1 MEFRTNNKRREDMT
15 AQENHVPQ
23 ELIEINLALLE
34 GPLPFLRKQTYR
46 SAQTGLSLLQNVL
59 RPQLE
64 QWMNAAQPPSRATI
78 KEFIRSVEQNE
89 DNRFASY
96 QPFNSDHLTGAAS
109 TIAWISFK
117 NVIDSVDISKNFLR
131 GQIEF
136 LDGETAWIPTL
147 TKRLEEGVNLLEGL
161 QAYLGSLLNTI
172 ISTGQLPLQSAVCTW
187 AVAHRDASASSY
199 TARLYWNNVITNLTV
214 RSVEL
219 DPRKYISLVNQS
231 DANEPFVIFADD
243 SNGAVAWKTI
253 LPDHGGVAQVK
264 VAVESYSFYC
274 SWNRQGKVY
283 KTAKNPIG
291 FSPAKVYLV
300 KITETDLTISV
311 DDRPSDASSDTNIII
326 NFENE
331 IKRGEVPETQPL
343 FIHISAD
350 DSDILVLQA
359 FPFQGHIGRHR
370 IDKELIS
377 RLSNL
382 SVLVRQKTKPR
393 QITPGK
399 TYLAFKTEDAGY
411 NILVNDSLYRSLC
424 PHGIFPVS
432 PVPAI
437 HFLNKTDDP
446 ALAIAVI
453 AKPNWDYS
461 NPQIP
466 WLEVS
471 DWSKGIVSIPFG
483 RAHTL
488 SIDYDIVGDTFTSTD
503 RYLLVDSKSIAA
515 LPRFGLDDYGF
526 TIDPD
531 LGKSKF
537 LITVATERA
546 TNSGAK
552 SEGISCN
559 VWLNDSIVIRGRQRP
574 NWRFILS
581 FPFDYDL
588 LAYVVGEG
596 GGDATKPTTS
606 LPIQPGQLAVIEGTK
621 GEGYKIIR
629 QTFVTT

>member
-1 MEFRTNNKRREDMT
+1 MT

-46 SAQTGLSLLQNVL
+46 SAQTGLSLLQSVL

-64 QWMNAAQPPSRATI
+64 QWMNAAQPPSGATI
-78 KEFIRSVEQNE
+78 KEFMRSVEENE
-89 DNRFASY
+89 GNRFASY
-96 QPFNSDHLTGAAS
+96 QPFNSDHLTGAAY

-147 TKRLEEGVNLLEGL
+147 TKRREEGVNLLEGL
-161 QAYLGSLLNTI
+161 QAYLASLLNTI

-219 DPRKYISLVNQS
+219 DPHKYISLVNQS
-231 DANEPFVIFADD
+231 DTNEPFVIFADA
-243 SNGAVAWKTI
+243 SKGAVAWKTI
-253 LPDHGGVAQVK
+253 HPDDGGVAQVK
-264 VAVESYSFYC
+264 VTAESYSFYC
-274 SWNRQGKVY
+274 SWNYQGKVY
-283 KTAKNPIG
+283 KTGTNPIG
-291 FSPAKVYLV
+291 FSPAKAYLV
-300 KITETDLTISV
+300 TITDIGLQIV
-311 DDRPSDASSDTNIII
+311 HDDRPSGDSPYTSIWIS
-326 NFENE
+326 FENK
-331 IKRGEVPETQPL
+331 IPRGQVPETEPL
-343 FIHISAD
+343 FVHIVAD

-359 FPFQGHIGRHR
+359 YPFQGSRYSQR
-370 IDKELIS
+370 IDKDLIS

-382 SVLVRQKTKPR
+382 SVLIRQKTKPR

-453 AKPNWDYS
+453 AKPTWDYWNS
-461 NPQIP
+461 QTP
-466 WLEVS
+466 WLQVS
-471 DWSKGIVSIPFG
+471 DWSKGIVSIPVG

-488 SIDYDIVGDTFTSTD
+488 SFDYDIVGDTFTSTD
-503 RYLLVDSKSIAA
+503 RYPLVDSKSIAA
-515 LPRFGLDDYGF
+515 LPRFGIDDYGF
-526 TIDPD
+526 TIDPT
-531 LGKSKF
+531 LGNSKF
-537 LITVATERA
+537 LIIVATER
-546 TNSGAK
+546 TTKTGAK

-559 VWLNDSIVIRGRQRP
+559 VWLNDSIVIRGRQYP

-588 LAYVVGEG
+588 LAYVVGED
-596 GGDATKPTTS
+596 GGDTPSPTTS

>member
-1 MEFRTNNKRREDMT
+1 MT
-15 AQENHVPQ
+15 AQQNSVPQ

-34 GPLPFLRKQTYR
+34 GPIPFLHKYAYK
-46 SAQTGLSLLQNVL
+46 SAQIGLSLLQTVL

-64 QWMNAAQPPSRATI
+64 QWMKADQPPTRVMV
-78 KEFIRSVEQNE
+78 KDFMCSVEENK
-89 DNRFASY
+89 DNRFALY
-96 QPFNSDHLTGAAS
+96 QPFNSDNLTGAAY
-109 TIAWISFK
+109 TIAWISLK
-117 NVIDSVDISKNFLR
+117 NVIDGVDISKSFLK

-136 LDGETAWIPTL
+136 LDGDTAWIPTL
-147 TKRLEEGVNLLEGL
+147 TKRHEEGVALLDGL
-161 QAYLGSLLNTI
+161 RAYLDDLLNTI
-172 ISTGQLPLQSAVCTW
+172 IGGGQLPLQSAVCAW

-219 DPRKYISLVNQS
+219 DSRKYISLVNQS
-231 DANEPFVIFADD
+231 DTNEPFVIFADD

-253 LPDHGGVAQVK
+253 HPDDGGVAQVK
-264 VAVESYSFYC
+264 VTVESYSFYC
-274 SWNRQGKVY
+274 SWNHQGKVY
-283 KTAKNPIG
+283 KTATNLIE
-291 FSPAKVYLV
+291 FSPAKAYLV
-300 KITETDLTISV
+300 KITDTELQISP
-311 DDRPSDASSDTNIII
+311 DNHPSGDSPDASIMI

-331 IKRGEVPETQPL
+331 IPRGQVPETEPL
-343 FIHISAD
+343 FVHIVAD
-350 DSDILVLQA
+350 DSDIRVLETY
-359 FPFQGHIGRHR
+359 PFQGSKYWQR

-399 TYLAFKTEDAGY
+399 TYLAFKTEDTGY

-424 PHGIFPVS
+424 PHGIFPIS

-446 ALAIAVI
+446 ALAVAVI

-466 WLEVS
+466 WLQIS
-471 DWSKGIVSIPFG
+471 DWSKGIVSIPVG

-503 RYLLVDSKSIAA
+503 RYPLVDSKSIAA
-515 LPRFGLDDYGF
+515 LPRFSLEDYGF

-531 LGKSKF
+531 LGDSKF
-537 LITVATERA
+537 LITVATERV
-546 TNSGAK
+546 TSSGAK

-559 VWLNDSIVIRGRQRP
+559 VWLNDSIVTRGRQYP

-588 LAYVVGEG
+588 LAYVVGGTG
-596 GGDATKPTTS
+596 GNATTPTAS

-621 GEGYKIIR
+621 GAGYKMIR